1 MPEDLGDR
9 RSPEGAWG
17 QRGLEATGLRKRAF
31 EHAAVAEAVAV
42 ALADDARLHERAV
55 ARHSDRVRVVVAQVE
70 VACRQGLI

>member
-9 RSPEGAWG
+9 QTHEGAWG
-17 QRGLEATGLRKRAF
+17 QRGRAATGLRKRAF

-55 ARHSDRVRVVVAQVE
+55 SRDRD
-70 VACRQGLI
+70 